1 MTLDIN
7 LSANSLC
14 GIDCPDILLPENG
27 LMLKFNSEVYC
38 INLLHI
44 SARNGDKVVE
54 VKLKRPFE
62 LDLSELLFPGIIEC
76 DISMV
81 CGSEVVKTWR
91 LQDLYIKDINHR
103 YEVVPELEILKGAI
117 KEISEILKKNNLK

>member
-1 MTLDIN
+1 MTLNIN
-7 LSANSLC
+7 LSGNTLC
-14 GIDCPDILLPENG
+14 GIDCPEILLPEQE
-27 LMLKFNSEVYC
+27 MKLKFNSEVYC

-62 LDLSELLFPGIIEC
+62 IDLSELLFPGTIEC

-81 CGSEVVKTWR
+81 CGTEVVKTWR